1 MKVLPDLLPT
11 DLDAPSANEILLPN
25 GIIGFAAYR
34 RAELLYLPDHL
45 PFLWLKLHGATDHLH
60 FIIIEPG
67 GIVPGY
73 EPELFDEDAE
83 GLDLRG
89 AADAMILNIVT
100 LKRQQPVEAT
110 VNLIGPILGIRACL
124 PLLRKR
130 DKPAIVV
137 TASTMGLGG
146 DSENWAYGA
155 AKHGL
160 VGLVRSL
167 SREIAWEGIR
177 INALCPGLTKT
188 GMTGMIED
196 VAPAQYEHLA
206 AQVPL
211 QRWADPDEMASV
223 MEFLISPAAS
233 YVNGHALAADGGA
246 IAGTGLLLPASGKQR
261 AVFHGTSPE

>member
-1 MKVLPDLLPT
+1 MAVQNKCVVVTGAASGMGRAACQRLAKAGWQVLAVDLNADQLKWT
-11 DLDAPSANEILLPN
+11 EGA
-25 GIIGFAAYR
+25 GIASLVADVSSEADNARIAAE
-34 RAELLYLPDHL
+34 AERLFGGLNAAI
-45 PFLWLKLHGATDHLH
+45 FNA
-60 FIIIEPG
+60 
-67 GIVPGY
+67 GIVGGGSIDDMTTA
-73 EPELFDEDAE
+73 L
-83 GLDLRG
+83 LRRVI
-89 AADAMILNIVT
+89 D
-100 LKRQQPVEAT
+100 
-110 VNLIGPILGIRACL
+110 VNLVGPILGIRACL

-130 DKPAIVV
+130 DKAAIVV

-146 DSENWAYGA
+146 DSQNWAYGA

-160 VGLVRSL
+160 IGLVKSL

-196 VAPAQYEHLA
+196 AAPAQYETLA

-211 QRWADPDEMASV
+211 QRWAEPDEMASV

-233 YVNGHALAADGGA
+233 YVNGHALTADGGA

-261 AVFHGTSPE
+261 TVFHGTSGE

>member
-1 MKVLPDLLPT
+1 LADESKSVIITGAASGMGRAAAERLAKAGWQVLAVDLNADQLKWTESACIASLVADVSSET
-11 DLDAPSANEILLPN
+11 DNARI
-25 GIIGFAAYR
+25 AAEADR
-34 RAELLYLPDHL
+34 LFGGLNAAI
-45 PFLWLKLHGATDHLH
+45 FNA
-60 FIIIEPG
+60 
-67 GIVPGY
+67 GIVGGGTI
-73 EPELFDEDAE
+73 DEMTTDF
-83 GLDLRG
+83 LRRVI
-89 AADAMILNIVT
+89 D
-100 LKRQQPVEAT
+100 

-155 AKHGL
+155 AKHGV

-188 GMTGMIED
+188 GMTDMIED
-196 VAPAQYEHLA
+196 AAPARYEHLA

-211 QRWADPDEMASV
+211 QRWAEPDEMASV

-246 IAGTGLLLPASGKQR
+246 ISGTGILAPSSGRQSV
-261 AVFHGTSPE
+261 VFEGTSHT